1 MSFLNKHAI
10 SKIRLTASAVA
21 LTMVS
26 GFAQANPVTAWTFS
40 TNATFSAATWTS
52 GDGTTTQ
59 LPSELSWGATGGAYL
74 NGTQSALTIGTGTS
88 GAARYGGGPATGSIN
103 TTIGGSP
110 NAFLGQIGIGTS
122 LTHWNNPLAGNLAT
136 LAGATIADTLRL
148 TPIAPSGYTAFVD
161 APTLLFNFH
170 FQETTNSG
178 NGSGLCAGGALA
190 SSIPGGCP
198 DLFGFNGV
206 TLNNAF
212 QYIDSG
218 IDGVLG
224 GVGSADDFLR
234 TYYASIFV
242 LDVSGG
248 AFPLQQLVAGEC
260 AAINLNTGCF
270 GFRTLESQETTAQ
283 FAFAI
288 TTEPV
293 QTNIPEPGSVG
304 LLGLGLAGLV
314 AIRRR
319 RLI

>member
-1 MSFLNKHAI
+1 MNFLNKHAI
-10 SKIRLTASAVA
+10 NKMRLAVSALA
-21 LTMVS
+21 LTMAS
-26 GFAQANPVTAWTFS
+26 GFAQADPVTTWTFT
-40 TNATFSAATWTS
+40 TNETFSAATWT
-52 GDGTTTQ
+52 GGGGTTTE
-59 LPSELSWGATGGAYL
+59 LPSALTWGTTGGAYL
-74 NGTQSALTIGTGTS
+74 NGTQSALTVGTGTS
-88 GAARYGGGPATGSIN
+88 GTARYDGGPATGSIN

-122 LTHWNNPLAGNLAT
+122 LTHWNNPLASTLAT
-136 LAGATIADTLRL
+136 LTGATITDTLRL
-148 TPIAPSGYTAFVD
+148 TPVAPPYYTAFVD

-170 FQETTNSG
+170 FQETPNSG
-178 NGSGLCAGGALA
+178 NGSGVCAGGSLA
-190 SSIPGGCP
+190 SSFPGGCP

-218 IDGVLG
+218 IDGILG
-224 GVGSADDFLR
+224 GSGSADDFLR

-242 LDVSGG
+242 LDANGG

-288 TTEPV
+288 TTEPI
-293 QTNIPEPGSVG
+293 QIHIPEPGSVG
-304 LLGLGLAGLV
+304 LLGLGLAGL
-314 AIRRR
+314 AATRRR